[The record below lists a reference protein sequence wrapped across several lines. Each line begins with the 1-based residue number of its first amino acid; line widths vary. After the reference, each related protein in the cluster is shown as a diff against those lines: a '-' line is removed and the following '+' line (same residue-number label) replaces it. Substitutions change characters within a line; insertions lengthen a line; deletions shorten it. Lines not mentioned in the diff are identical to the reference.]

1 MSNPQIHVKME
12 DKKLTEKESLEV
24 ITSMIARTKA
34 RYLGSGNI
42 LLMWGYLVVVISV
55 LVWILLAT
63 THQNVW
69 NWLWFAIPVIGMP
82 ATSVMA
88 HREEKRSSGG
98 VTYSDKV
105 TSHLWTI
112 FGVSEIVLTLICLG
126 FAFIGGVNCWG
137 AMLVYT
143 LLTAPAAE
151 IAQGLIVKEKCLTW
165 GGIAGLAVGMT
176 TICCVIGKIPLSAN
190 WFMPL
195 FILVWVAMMI
205 VPGHIINHKAK
216 QE

>member
-1 MSNPQIHVKME
+1 ME

-42 LLMWGYLVVVISV
+42 LLMWGYLAVFSSI
-55 LVWILLAT
+55 LVWILLAAT
-63 THQNVW
+63 RQNVW

-82 ATSVMA
+82 LTSIMA
-88 HREEKRSSGG
+88 RREKRTDGV
-98 VTYSDKV
+98 VTYSDKI
-105 TSHLWTI
+105 TSHLWSI

-126 FAFIGGVNCWG
+126 FSLIGGIKCWT
-137 AMLVYT
+137 AMIVYT
-143 LLTAPAAE
+143 IIAAPFAE
-151 IAQGLIVKEKCLTW
+151 IAQGLIVKEKSLTW
-165 GGIAGLAVGMT
+165 GGIVGLAIGMVLV
-176 TICCVIGKIPLSAN
+176 CCVTGKIPLLAN

-195 FILVWVAMMI
+195 FILFWVVMMI

-216 QE
+216 KG

>member
-1 MSNPQIHVKME
+1 ME

-42 LLMWGYLVVVISV
+42 LLMWGYLAVFTSI
-55 LVWILLAT
+55 LVWILLAAT
-63 THQNVW
+63 QQNVW

-82 ATSVMA
+82 LTSIMA
-88 HREEKRSSGG
+88 RREKRTDGV
-98 VTYSDKV
+98 VTYSDKI
-105 TSHLWTI
+105 TSHLWSI

-126 FAFIGGVNCWG
+126 FSLIGGIKCWT
-137 AMLVYT
+137 AMIVYT
-143 LLTAPAAE
+143 IIAAPFAE
-151 IAQGLIVKEKCLTW
+151 IAQGLIVKEKSLTW
-165 GGIAGLAVGMT
+165 GGIVGLAIGMVLV
-176 TICCVIGKIPLSAN
+176 CCVTGKIPLLAN

-195 FILVWVAMMI
+195 FILFWVVMMI

-216 QE
+216 KG

>member
-1 MSNPQIHVKME
+1 ME

-42 LLMWGYLVVVISV
+42 LLMWGYLAVFSSI
-55 LVWILLAT
+55 LVWILLAAT
-63 THQNVW
+63 RQNVW

-82 ATSVMA
+82 LTSIMA
-88 HREEKRSSGG
+88 RREKRTDGV
-98 VTYSDKV
+98 VTYSDKI
-105 TSHLWTI
+105 TSHLWSI

-126 FAFIGGVNCWG
+126 FSLIGGIKCWT
-137 AMLVYT
+137 AMIVYT
-143 LLTAPAAE
+143 IIAAPFAE
-151 IAQGLIVKEKCLTW
+151 IAQGLIVKEKSLAW
-165 GGIAGLAVGMT
+165 GGIVGLAIGMVLV
-176 TICCVIGKIPLSAN
+176 CCVTGKIPLLAN

-195 FILVWVAMMI
+195 FILFWVVMMI

-216 QE
+216 KG

>member
-1 MSNPQIHVKME
+1 ME

-42 LLMWGYLVVVISV
+42 LLMWGYLAVFSSI
-55 LVWILLAT
+55 LVWILLAAT
-63 THQNVW
+63 QQSVW

-82 ATSVMA
+82 LTSIMA
-88 HREEKRSSGG
+88 RREKRTDGV
-98 VTYSDKV
+98 VTYSDKI
-105 TSHLWTI
+105 TSHLWSI

-126 FAFIGGVNCWG
+126 FSLIGGIKCWT
-137 AMLVYT
+137 AMIVYT
-143 LLTAPAAE
+143 IIAAPFAE
-151 IAQGLIVKEKCLTW
+151 IAQGLIVKEKSLTW
-165 GGIAGLAVGMT
+165 GGIVGLAIGMVLV
-176 TICCVIGKIPLSAN
+176 CCVTGKIPLLAN

-195 FILVWVAMMI
+195 FILFWVVLMI

-216 QE
+216 KG

>member
-1 MSNPQIHVKME
+1 ME

-42 LLMWGYLVVVISV
+42 LLMWGYLAVFSSI
-55 LVWILLAT
+55 LVWILLAAT
-63 THQNVW
+63 QQNVW

-82 ATSVMA
+82 LTSIMA
-88 HREEKRSSGG
+88 RREKRTDGV
-98 VTYSDKV
+98 VTYYDKI
-105 TSHLWTI
+105 TSHLWSI

-126 FAFIGGVNCWG
+126 FSLIGGIKCWT
-137 AMLVYT
+137 AMIVYT
-143 LLTAPAAE
+143 IIAAPFAE
-151 IAQGLIVKEKCLTW
+151 IAQGLIVKEKSLTW
-165 GGIAGLAVGMT
+165 GGIVGLAIGMVLV
-176 TICCVIGKIPLSAN
+176 CCVTGKIPLLAN

-195 FILVWVAMMI
+195 FILFWVVMMI

-216 QE
+216 KG

>member
-1 MSNPQIHVKME
+1 ME

-42 LLMWGYLVVVISV
+42 LLMWGYLAVFSSI
-55 LVWILLAT
+55 LVWMLLAAT
-63 THQNVW
+63 QQNVW

-82 ATSVMA
+82 LTSIMA
-88 HREEKRSSGG
+88 RREKRTNGV
-98 VTYSDKV
+98 VTYSDKI
-105 TSHLWTI
+105 TSHLWSI

-126 FAFIGGVNCWG
+126 FSLIGGIKCWT
-137 AMLVYT
+137 AMIVYT
-143 LLTAPAAE
+143 IIAAPFAE
-151 IAQGLIVKEKCLTW
+151 IAQGLIVKEKSLTW
-165 GGIAGLAVGMT
+165 GGIVGLAIGMVLV
-176 TICCVIGKIPLSAN
+176 CCVTGKIPLLAN

-195 FILVWVAMMI
+195 FILFWVVMMI

-216 QE
+216 KG